1 MEKNAIVSASD
12 AVVGKGVTAVTGLPE
27 QLLALDTVV
36 PKSLFSY
43 ALTALILLAL
53 RRRRALAGSG
63 LFPCD
68 AVGSD
73 GRPCDP
79 SGSANL
85 LTLRSFDPL

>member
-36 PKSLFSY
+36 PKSLLSY

-53 RRRRALAGSG
+53 GAGVLWLAPDY
-63 LFPCD
+63 FPV
-68 AVGSD
+68 A
-73 GRPCDP
+73 P
-79 SGSANL
+79 
-85 LTLRSFDPL
+85 